1 MQLGPIKIMKVWGA
15 FFLELTK
22 TSANKAIYEQ
32 NEGGV
37 IFVSVRPSFMIN
49 FKDIGEGS
57 AKSSLFFH
65 HFPYI
70 SYTK

>member
-1 MQLGPIKIMKVWGA
+1 MMKVWGA

-37 IFVSVRPSFMIN
+37 IFVSIRPSFMIN

-65 HFPYI
+65 HFP
-70 SYTK
+70 